1 MVTMTRTGYT
11 EDVWNGVSEAERKK
25 IEQVLNEHK
34 ELKPMRNS
42 VPVEYADFKETEP
55 HYQATS
61 ASFRLFDFQGKIKD
75 RHMLDESPKYSDADL
90 QDLLLRLLTMEPE
103 KFMAFRSYLLQGGS
117 VRGSMKLS
125 LNRFAGAFHCDKWL
139 DDISISGLR
148 LSHGKKP
155 LKRALTVIGVKR
167 EAQFAAHPHSM
178 DSLHSMGV
186 WTAKRKKFR
195 KSQQNQAPKPI
206 KRRVRFTLFR
216 KKGDTKTL

>member
-11 EDVWNGVSEAERKK
+11 EDVWNGVSAAERKK

-34 ELKPMRNS
+34 ELKPIWNS

-90 QDLLLRLLTMEPE
+90 RDLLLRLLTMEPE

-125 LNRFAGAFHCDKWL
+125 LNQFAGAFHCGKWL
-139 DDISISGLR
+139 DDIQHQGCFQVM
-148 LSHGKKP
+148 GKS
-155 LKRALTVIGVKR
+155 R
-167 EAQFAAHPHSM
+167 
-178 DSLHSMGV
+178 
-186 WTAKRKKFR
+186 
-195 KSQQNQAPKPI
+195 
-206 KRRVRFTLFR
+206 
-216 KKGDTKTL
+216 

>member
-34 ELKPMRNS
+34 ELKPIWNS

-55 HYQATS
+55 HYQVTS
-61 ASFRLFDFQGKIKD
+61 ASFRLFDFQGKIED
-75 RHMLDESPKYSDADL
+75 RCMLDESPKYSDADL
-90 QDLLLRLLTMEPE
+90 RDLLLRLLTMEPE

-139 DDISISGLR
+139 DDIKSGLR